1 MTRSSSVEETDLGYC
16 RLTVPVKGADPVVK
30 ELDTFAFYLAL
41 LGVGEAERKAGNM
54 PEVWK
59 LRAEWLGKE
68 LAAGCE
74 VSHLTAFCVT
84 EQLHALVELTKKNA
98 LSPGSAPTPD
108 TTGSQPSGSAAAES
122 PPG

>member
-1 MTRSSSVEETDLGYC
+1 MITSPSLEETELGYS
-16 RLTVPVKGADPVVK
+16 RLVVPVRGGNPVTK
-30 ELDTFAFYLAL
+30 EIDTFAFYLAL
-41 LGVGEAERKAGNM
+41 LNVGEAERKAGNM
-54 PEVWK
+54 PQVWK

-84 EQLHALVELTKKNA
+84 EQLHALVERTKKNA
-98 LSPGSAPTPD
+98 LSPDSAPTPD
-108 TTGSQPSGSAAAES
+108 TTGSQPSGSAGSES